1 VLLGQCRLHSLDVS
15 RPRSS
20 GKDQTWKLT
29 WIDTSG
35 GCCST
40 TNNNRFTRYFHWCFL
55 FKPEMTNL
63 ITIYSFRY
71 SCNNVF
77 DNYFYSL
84 FWLPLKA
91 SNLSVNDGSVMEQKS
106 ICINFGPFLVD
117 WCLF

>member
-40 TNNNRFTRYFHWCFL
+40 TNNNRFTRYFH
-55 FKPEMTNL
+55 
-63 ITIYSFRY
+63 RY
-71 SCNNVF
+71 VLV
-77 DNYFYSL
+77 Y
-84 FWLPLKA
+84 
-91 SNLSVNDGSVMEQKS
+91 KS
-106 ICINFGPFLVD
+106 TFEFS
-117 WCLF
+117 